1 MKSKLTKIL
10 AVFMLIV
17 LFTSFKMTASGF
29 DWSALFNTKE
39 DSQTPEELQKQTTVK
54 AIQEGN
60 VTVGD
65 YIVEAKYNHKGKTY
79 LLEGEPAWEVAD
91 VKSVEESRE
100 TLPSGRVKIKYKSEE
115 ITPKVKFGNS
125 GDVKGTTIK
134 NLMDFLNDTNIDA
147 GPSMSTGL
155 RALRSFPSFFCLK
168 GGQAIGR
175 YHGYFQM
182 DHHSRSQDLS
192 IPSII
197 QTNNSSYGAYSIT
210 YFNPDAFN
218 SSDHLDMVIEPD
230 HARQTCADGKTRYGT
245 STVQN
250 GLTFGLSTDF
260 TGERASAGETTGELG
275 IGIGIS
281 DIVVG
286 GNVGTG
292 GKPSSGGKPATTENK
307 NSRYVYSNVHYWEE
321 YTNIYTINNKFGTYH
336 SNIFPY
342 AVSFSEKMTG
352 NYTDIN
358 SNRYNQERAQNAIWG
373 VVGDPARGEG
383 GGNVDTDVSVEDVTQ
398 GDTSSEA
405 AEDVEYSEVDANR
418 VMNSKL
424 WEAGAALNEYEAL
437 LTVNISG
444 DEAAKHAA
452 AIEGKDE
459 NLLNRPSV
467 KINADPGSDDFTE
480 EVKGEKVG
488 SKDDSTGTTIYE
500 ENGEYYYKVGPFIM
514 SDYALA
520 FAVDERNIEN
530 FSGSYLGEKKSMIGG
545 ILEGKVTFENEAGA
559 PIEVD
564 IGKLVDDQVEIVYT
578 DMKGRETGNKGHAI
592 SATYIRTPS
601 ETEYEF
607 PYPNSTFYITIKRS
621 VIESAVKLT
630 KFEFNYRQTKSDGR
644 GWVICS
650 KYVVTKWTR
659 DADAN
664 GTQCWENYHITK
676 TDKQLEGGSDKWG
689 EPESRT
695 KYDKIGDW
703 QETTYYA
710 YCPNSGR
717 YPNDYIGYGDNE
729 RSTPGWHECLGDHS
743 CSPGSARSSSGLHW
757 TDEAN
762 HYHSCDNWD
771 WDYGYCTHRCGLG
784 CKDGCTHTCGSS
796 CIRYYCLGGHE
807 CPSGGTRSGCNCSCD
822 GHYRTGWAYYR
833 CPHTGTTKVHAYS
846 GEGHTEC
853 WYIPKWQNPYKGVAK
868 GQTFLA
874 VRDAYTAVIKTPIT
888 TELDIRLTTDVTVN
902 KFITDVE
909 HEEIEGNTLDLDTSF
924 QKSEIRAKLSDNA
937 VENERLK
944 EENPVFVEYGDIV
957 TYIIRLENHQL
968 QKVEA
973 KIIDFLPENCE
984 LISIS
989 DGTEEWTA
997 ESPSERYIYT
1007 KEGTKTTTQEGVM
1020 GEKVSYT
1027 THKFKMETQWL
1038 QIPGGTQDAPG
1049 KVDLTVKVKVLDW
1062 VDGLDAGGLTS
1073 GVVQGDTVGGGEDI
1087 NPDDPF
1093 GPPTTPPTPPTPN
1106 PRPTPSTPT
1115 GQLLKFENKAQIITN
1130 NIGYVQGDEL
1140 NVDYMRTVYDSED
1153 RPGPVVNLAELD
1165 PNKLTESSDWYAL
1178 NNYNL
1183 GINKFISD
1191 YKSPVSEAN
1200 EERGITKDEKIEVD
1214 DDTKSRSQMSEAD
1227 KEARPFPAEKN
1238 DILTYKIRLT
1248 NDAQDEYTEKSS
1260 YGGKKP
1266 ATQVRP
1272 NNVID
1277 EMHEGLRLAD
1287 QGELSAVGI
1296 SGIPVSAKI
1305 YDSSGNVKVDNVNVT
1320 YTNVGGGNGRTRYEF
1335 TIENFSNGKYVL
1347 LDPGDYLEYTV
1358 YVKVIE
1364 SNMYLG
1370 KLDNEASYKILTN
1383 VNAKTLDRIIQNE
1396 DGSVNENMAP
1406 QQKTKEWVKM
1416 KDLVIAGTV
1425 WLDVDK
1431 DGHIGPGKNGI
1442 LGNMLDVRQEP
1453 STKLPDYNVE
1463 YAMKN
1468 IVVKLYKEDGTLVRT
1483 TATNDEGL
1491 YTFAQTYDENSG
1503 TLTWCDGE
1511 YTHITAAKDSDQRI
1525 DKAEPKDP
1533 TNKTYGSG
1541 AKLVN
1546 YYIEF
1551 EYDGLV
1557 YKSTEIYSNDKN
1569 INGDGTYNDP
1579 YEIDSNAYE
1588 FKDVREEFNT
1598 NYEIIAYNKG
1608 YKGDGTTPEHPDLK
1622 YEKKDHESYIR
1633 VNKDRV
1639 ITARSFIKG
1648 KDLTKS
1654 IENTKLLWLYKQQS
1668 TELPETEYL
1677 KFINLGLEE
1686 REDVDLSITHDVYEL
1701 KTTINGE
1708 EMTYEFNQNKYTRKD
1723 PENTAANEI
1732 DKEKAP
1738 GTEKF
1743 DSERF
1748 MTGYRGDG
1756 NGQTPTYYNF
1766 EYYLEDYNYRISQ
1779 YNIQTVRNYKG
1790 SPLRT
1795 NYDAI
1800 VNDGGNSVILDNTLG
1815 TDSVTNALVTG
1826 RESELN
1832 TEIKYRIRVTN
1843 NVIDNDEPYLP
1854 SFENGASVDIPVYT
1868 GVNEIVEYYSEDFV
1882 DIQAG
1887 ANGEIQAFNV
1897 KTKDAND
1904 YLVNTAM
1911 KVAEAK
1917 AYLPDGTEV
1926 DVTLS
1931 NTSPYN
1937 TTRTIE
1943 GYDTIFITP
1952 TNQNF
1957 ATNALTGTNIKA
1969 GQLILAEGESL
1980 DIIIKFVVEKE
1991 AETPN
1996 KVEMETILG
2005 AKENVAE
2012 VSAYSTYYKEGE
2024 TYKSASLVDAD
2035 SNPGNFGEAYEGVDV
2050 NNAGYIKFYEDD
2062 TFKTGI
2068 NLTIPTPT
2076 IIPDPDPDDP
2086 DPDPDP
2092 PTPVNRDKEF
2102 IERTLIGYVWDDA
2115 RSETAENDDGTQYL
2129 GDGKWNTSVNA
2140 IAEARKNRAKLADGS
2155 LAVPNGEENDIRVQ
2169 DVEAKLVEQIR
2180 IPVNNA
2186 GEVISDKGPE
2196 GNAEGIAEE
2205 RIYEDTIY
2213 VNEDSVMETRTD
2225 ANGEYMLSGY
2235 IPGEY
2240 IVKFTYGDD
2249 VTKEKCLIFN
2259 GQDYKSTSY
2268 QAGEAVLAENA
2279 QPQGE
2284 KTAGDVRLDI
2294 LEKDGISDAKDDE
2307 MRRLEVIGYSETM
2320 NNQKNEILR
2329 GINSTDRNAMIG
2341 NTAMF
2346 AETADFLVRT
2356 EKEIRKVTVLT
2367 YQEYNTKIIET
2378 ISQARFRVN
2387 NVDFGIEYR
2396 PELQLG
2402 INKYI
2407 SNITLTTSDQNGGKS
2422 DAPLVDAVFDEFYG
2436 VVKETDY
2443 VTGATTFCTD
2453 SEGEIIRVDPAAST
2467 EIINSVL
2474 SSAGVNTSSVEK
2486 NNDGTYILAV
2496 AGTELNKDK
2505 SIGLSNVQYLP
2516 NEYETDAEGNP
2527 VTVEANGKVLVS
2539 STQGFAYIVVDDD
2552 IMQGATIKI
2561 KYLFTGT
2568 NLGEIDRVSSNL
2580 SDLRFKEN
2588 NEVRKYDRTIN
2599 DSSSYYNEYDYQI
2612 SGQRDKLT
2620 LINQNYSAAKTAR
2633 NALFSEYYR
2642 YELNGND
2649 KVKYLNGATSDLMY
2663 DNLKGEAENDIL
2675 YKVKQKY
2682 TKANDRVVEIVDVE
2696 NAHTDTTM
2704 LTPVNSALTGSTY
2717 YGRYLG
2723 STYFTGR
2730 INEDMDVLAELKV
2743 DKVLDYIDNDLVFN
2757 NDDNRGEDRLW
2768 KTTTAAELFSDGMLN
2783 ETTYSYY
2790 QDGELI
2796 SDNAQ
2801 IQANKEALDKKLVDS
2816 DGRAYNTEQRSNL
2829 AISLDDRVRDDYG
2842 QPGAPALEE
2851 DTTTNKKF
2859 TNFLIPRYSREKSLD
2874 SFGTISLYASKVIS
2888 PEDENDDM
2896 VYENIAEIIQ
2906 YSSVTGRVTNLATTI
2921 GNAKIEEL
2929 TNSTPDKRPN
2939 ESSEYYEGRTES
2951 DTASV
2956 EKVTLTPPTGLDR
2969 LNRTVR
2975 KVVEGASYTV
2985 VTIIAVIL
2993 VCVVVLVIIKIYRNR
3008 RIK

>member
-1 MKSKLTKIL
+1 MKNRLTRIL

-29 DWSALFNTKE
+29 DWGSLFKSKDDN
-39 DSQTPEELQKQTTVK
+39 QTPEALQNQTAVK

-60 VTVGD
+60 VIVGD
-65 YIVEAKYNHKGKTY
+65 YVVEAKYNHRGETY
-79 LLEGEPAWEVAD
+79 LKEGEPAWEVPD
-91 VKSVEESRE
+91 VKTVIESSK
-100 TLPSGRVKIKYKSEE
+100 TLPSGRVKNTYKSEE
-115 ITPKVKFGNS
+115 IMPAVKFGDS
-125 GDVKGTTIK
+125 SRVSGTTIK
-134 NLMDFLNDTNIDA
+134 NLMDFLNNENIDA
-147 GPSMSTGL
+147 GPQMSTGL
-155 RALRSFPSFFCLK
+155 RALRNFSSFFCLK

-175 YHGYFQM
+175 YHGYLKM
-182 DHHSRSQDLS
+182 DHPSRSQDLS

-197 QTNNSSYGAYSIT
+197 QTNNSSYESYSIT
-210 YFNPDAFN
+210 HFNPDAFN
-218 SSDHLDMVIEPD
+218 SSDHLDMVIESD
-230 HARQTCADGKTRYGT
+230 HEMTSCADGQYRAGT

-250 GLTFGLSTDF
+250 GLTFGLSTGYSNSRG
-260 TGERASAGETTGELG
+260 TGEEGTSGLG
-275 IGIGIS
+275 VSVGVS

-286 GNVGTG
+286 GATG
-292 GKPSSGGKPATTENK
+292 GQKPSSGGKPAVTENK
-307 NSRYVYSNVHYWEE
+307 NSRYVYSNVHYWEKF
-321 YTNIYTINNKFGTYH
+321 TNIYTIENGFSDEPYH

-342 AVSFSEKMTG
+342 AVSFSEKFTKH
-352 NYTDIN
+352 YYDIN
-358 SNRYNQERAQNAIWG
+358 SNKYNQERAQNAIWG

-383 GGNVDTDVSVEDVTQ
+383 GGSI
-398 GDTSSEA
+398 DTSVDIEDIEDTNTEVS
-405 AEDVEYSEVDANR
+405 EDVEYSEVDANR
-418 VMNSKL
+418 IMNSKL
-424 WEAGAALNEYEAL
+424 WEAGAALNEYEAI
-437 LTVNISG
+437 LTTNISG
-444 DEAAKHAA
+444 DEAAKHKA
-452 AIEGKDE
+452 AIDGKDE

-500 ENGEYYYKVGPFIM
+500 KNGEYYYKVGPFIM

-520 FAVDERNIEN
+520 FAAHGVDIES
-530 FSGSYLGEKKSMIGG
+530 FSGSYLGEKKSMLGG
-545 ILEGKVTFENEAGA
+545 ILEGKVTFETESGA

-578 DMKGRETGNKGHAI
+578 DMKDRETGNKGHGATG
-592 SATYIRTPS
+592 TYIRTPS
-601 ETEYEF
+601 EDEYEF
-607 PYPNSTFYITIKRS
+607 PYPNSTFYITIKKS
-621 VIESAVKLT
+621 VIENAVKLT
-630 KFEFNYRQTKSDGR
+630 KFEFNYRQTKSDGY
-644 GWVICS
+644 GWVIKS
-650 KYVVTKWTR
+650 KYVYTKWVR
-659 DADAN
+659 DKDKAG
-664 GTQCWENYHITK
+664 GTQCWEPYHITSV
-676 TDKQLEGGSDKWG
+676 DHEWG
-689 EPESRT
+689 KPENTT

-710 YCPNSGR
+710 YCPYSGKSPKD
-717 YPNDYIGYGDNE
+717 YPGYGDNE
-729 RSTPGWHECLGDHS
+729 RSESGFHDCAGGHS
-743 CSPGSARSSSGLHW
+743 CNGKTWSCKSGICG
-757 TDEAN
+757 T
-762 HYHSCDNWD
+762 HSCTNPD
-771 WDYGYCTHRCGLG
+771 WYCPHSCGKACENGCIHGPCSGCKVRCGNG
-784 CKDGCTHTCGSS
+784 GEECSTCQ
-796 CIRYYCLGGHE
+796 
-807 CPSGGTRSGCNCSCD
+807 CSCP
-822 GHYRTGWAYYR
+822 GHYRDGWAYYR
-833 CPHTGTTKVHAYS
+833 CEHTGGGKANN
-846 GEGHTEC
+846 GGHTEC
-853 WYIPKWQNPYKGVAK
+853 WYIPKWLNTAKGITK

-924 QKSEIRAKLSDNA
+924 QKSEIRAKLSEDA
-937 VENERLK
+937 VQNEQLK
-944 EENPVFVEYGDIV
+944 EDNPVFVEYGDTV

-997 ESPSERYIYT
+997 EAPSERYIYT

-1020 GEKVSYT
+1020 GEKVSYS

-1073 GVVQGDTVGGGEDI
+1073 GVVQENTVGGGEDI
-1087 NPDDPF
+1087 PDNPFD
-1093 GPPTTPPTPPTPN
+1093 PPTPTPTPT

-1165 PNKLTESSDWYAL
+1165 PGKLTESSDWYAI

-1248 NDAQDEYTEKSS
+1248 NDAKDEYTEKSS

-1320 YTNVGGGNGRTRYEF
+1320 YTNVGGGSGRTRYEF

-1431 DGHIGPGKNGI
+1431 DGHIGPGANGV

-1533 TNKTYGSG
+1533 TNKTYDSG

-1588 FKDVREEFNT
+1588 FKDVREKFNT

-1608 YKGDGTTPEHPDLK
+1608 YKGDGSTPEHPELK

-1648 KDLTKS
+1648 KDLTES

-1686 REDVDLSITHDVYEL
+1686 REDVDLSITHDVYDL

-1708 EMTYEFNQNKYTRKD
+1708 EMTYEFNQNKYTRRN
-1723 PENTAANEI
+1723 PESTEAEKEAPWL
-1732 DKEKAP
+1732 DKEKAE

-1743 DSERF
+1743 DSEKF
-1748 MTGYRGDG
+1748 MTGYSGDG
-1756 NGQTPTYYNF
+1756 NGQTPTYYSF

-1779 YNIQTVRNYKG
+1779 YNIQTIRNYKG

-1795 NYDAI
+1795 NYDAV
-1800 VNDGGNSVILDNTLG
+1800 VNEGGNSVILDNTLG
-1815 TDSVTNALVTG
+1815 TDENTNALVTG

-1843 NVIDNDEPYLP
+1843 NVIDDDEPYLP

-1887 ANGEIQAFNV
+1887 ENGEIQSFNV
-1897 KTKDAND
+1897 KTKAEND

-1911 KVAEAK
+1911 KVTEAK

-1926 DVTLS
+1926 DVTLR

-2024 TYKSASLVDAD
+2024 IYKSASLVDKD
-2035 SNPGNFGEAYEGVDV
+2035 SNPGNFGEAYDGVDV
-2050 NNAGYIKFYEDD
+2050 NNAGYIKYYEDD

-2068 NLTIPTPT
+2068 NLTVPTT
-2076 IIPDPDPDDP
+2076 
-2086 DPDPDP
+2086 P
-2092 PTPVNRDKEF
+2092 PPPPPPPPGEEEKTRQKEF
-2102 IERTLIGYVWDDA
+2102 VERTLVGYVWDDA
-2115 RSETAENDDGTQYL
+2115 RSQTAQNDDGTQYL

-2140 IAEARKNRAKLADGS
+2140 IAEARKNQAKLADGS
-2155 LAVPNGEENDIRVQ
+2155 LAVPNGEKNDIRVK
-2169 DVEAKLVEQIR
+2169 DVEAKLVEQVR
-2180 IPVNNA
+2180 IPVNSA
-2186 GEVISDKGPE
+2186 GEIISNK
-2196 GNAEGIAEE
+2196 NADGSIDGIVEE

-2213 VNEDSVMETRTD
+2213 VNDDSVMEARTD
-2225 ANGEYMLSGY
+2225 ENGEYMLSGY

-2329 GINSTDRNAMIG
+2329 GVNSTDRNTMIS

-2367 YQEYNTKIIET
+2367 YKEYNTKITET
-2378 ISQARFRVN
+2378 ISEARFRVN

-2407 SNITLTTSDQNGGKS
+2407 SNITLTTSDQNGGKA

-2443 VTGATTFCTD
+2443 ITGATTFCTD
-2453 SEGEIIRVDPAAST
+2453 SEGEIIRVDQAAST
-2467 EIINSVL
+2467 EIIESKL
-2474 SSAGVNTSSVEK
+2474 REAQVNTASVEK
-2486 NNDGTYILAV
+2486 NNDGTYILAI

-2505 SIGLSNVQYLP
+2505 SIGLNNVQYLP
-2516 NEYETDAEGNP
+2516 NEYETDANGNP

-2588 NEVRKYDRTIN
+2588 EEVRKYDRTTN

-2642 YELNGND
+2642 YELDGNN

-2682 TKANDRVVEIVDVE
+2682 MRANNRIVEIVDVE
-2696 NAHTDTTM
+2696 NAHTDTTIP
-2704 LTPVNSALTGSTY
+2704 TPVNSALEGSTY

-2723 STYFTGR
+2723 STYFTGV

-2743 DKVLDYIDNDLVFN
+2743 DKILDYIDNDLVFN
-2757 NDDNRGEDRLW
+2757 NDDNRGENRLW

-2790 QDGELI
+2790 EDGQLI

-2801 IQANKEALDKKLVDS
+2801 IQANRETLEKKLVDA

-2829 AISLDDRVRDDYG
+2829 AISLDDRVRDDY
-2842 QPGAPALEE
+2842 ATDEE
-2851 DTTTNKKF
+2851 DPTTNKKF
-2859 TNFLIPRYSREKSLD
+2859 TKFLIPRYSREKSLD

-2896 VYENIAEIIQ
+2896 VYENIAEVIQ

-2993 VCVVVLVIIKIYRNR
+2993 VCVAVLVIIKIYRNR